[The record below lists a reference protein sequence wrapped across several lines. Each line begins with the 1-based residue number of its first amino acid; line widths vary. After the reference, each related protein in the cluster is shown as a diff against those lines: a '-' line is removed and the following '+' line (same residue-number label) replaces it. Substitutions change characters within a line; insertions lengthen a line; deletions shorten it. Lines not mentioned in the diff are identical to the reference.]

1 MYCLL
6 DSLTPLGLAS
16 LQKQW
21 HFTEEWMGKKDNQSI
36 FHNGSWRKPKSVHL
50 CPINNW
56 TTRTNQHHPTDLN
69 QVTAAQS
76 EDSGQQGRAFKQITK
91 CRGFLFMCS
100 VIPCSADLIELFAG
114 ELLCSLPE
122 TLPWSWTFPFWMA
135 PPWRLLLGGG
145 QWWVPDLKQQNSTLT
160 WSCSCLQSNTAT
172 CEGQGLQH
180 SWDKSSF
187 VLTTHSKPERQGECP
202 RVSGKGLQHPCPA
215 FWLPLRTC
223 WQSHPPT
230 VCFSL
235 ALAVTPPVT
244 TLWSPSTFPLHSWHN
259 PTLWGHIP
267 SISAAHFSA
276 PSPARQQGFFKGY
289 ILEIA
294 TVSNY

>member
-50 CPINNW
+50 CPINKW

-76 EDSGQQGRAFKQITK
+76 EDLGQQGRAFKQITK

-180 SWDKSSF
+180 SWGWQEQLCAHHSLQTRETRRVPKGQWEGSPAPLSCFLTAPQDLLAVSSSHCVLFPGFSSDTPCDNPVKPLHIPTAFLAQSHTLGSHPIHFSSSF
-187 VLTTHSKPERQGECP
+187 LCP
-202 RVSGKGLQHPCPA
+202 FTSQAAGI
-215 FWLPLRTC
+215 FLR
-223 WQSHPPT
+223 PI
-230 VCFSL
+230 FL
-235 ALAVTPPVT
+235 
-244 TLWSPSTFPLHSWHN
+244 
-259 PTLWGHIP
+259 
-267 SISAAHFSA
+267 
-276 PSPARQQGFFKGY
+276 K
-289 ILEIA
+289 
-294 TVSNY
+294 